1 MNDHPS
7 SKPAYFIAEI
17 EFTDR
22 DGYMQH
28 FAPLIAKV
36 FNKFDGFHISRGGAA
51 IDVHGHKTSS
61 RIAIVEFPSL
71 EKAEE
76 MLASDDYQNAIQIAH
91 KYSNV
96 RIFVA
101 DGLEISK
108 RHYHP
113 SSRPAYRIAEI
124 EFTDRDGYIQ
134 HFAPLIA
141 TVFNKF
147 DGFYISRHGTLIDV
161 HGHKT
166 STRIAIVEFPS
177 LEKAEEMLVSHDYK
191 DAIQIAHK
199 YSTTRIYVVDGL
211 EIGKRH

>member
-28 FAPLIAKV
+28 FVPLIAKV

-61 RIAIVEFPSL
+61 
-71 EKAEE
+71 
-76 MLASDDYQNAIQIAH
+76 
-91 KYSNV
+91 
-96 RIFVA
+96 
-101 DGLEISK
+101 
-108 RHYHP
+108 
-113 SSRPAYRIAEI
+113 
-124 EFTDRDGYIQ
+124 
-134 HFAPLIA
+134 
-141 TVFNKF
+141 
-147 DGFYISRHGTLIDV
+147 
-161 HGHKT
+161 
-166 STRIAIVEFPS
+166 RIAIVEFPS